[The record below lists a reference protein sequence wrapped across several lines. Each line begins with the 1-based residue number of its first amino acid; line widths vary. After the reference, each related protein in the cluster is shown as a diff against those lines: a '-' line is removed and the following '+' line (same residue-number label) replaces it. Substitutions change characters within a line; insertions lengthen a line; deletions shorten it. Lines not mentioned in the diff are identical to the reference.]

1 MKRSGSRI
9 GLKKMELPSSQPEI
23 CSRTSTILMDF
34 LGDVVKRSDP
44 ESNPFF
50 KNWFPLWLTGD
61 ELFPRRQG
69 PKESIQIEK

>member
-1 MKRSGSRI
+1 MEVELAS
-9 GLKKMELPSSQPEI
+9 KKMELPSSQPEI
-23 CSRTSTILMDF
+23 CRRTSTSLMDF

-61 ELFPRRQG
+61 DLFPRRRG
-69 PKESIQIEK
+69 VNFEDGLK